1 MTTLNTEIL
10 EILRAVKDPE
20 IPVLS
25 VVDMGV
31 IREIIQAED
40 TLEVVITPTYTG
52 CPAMDV
58 IAKDIKDTLQ
68 QHGFAHVKI
77 TTALH
82 PAWTT
87 AWITPHGR
95 QQLEDYGIAPPVA
108 STADKRTLFAA
119 QPKPRCPLCKSKNT
133 QMVSVF
139 GSTACKAQ
147 YKCLDCLEPF
157 DYFKCI

>member
-1 MTTLNTEIL
+1 MSQKANIL
-10 EILRAVKDPE
+10 ELLQVVKDPE

-31 IREIIQAED
+31 IRDIIQTEE

-58 IAKDIKDTLQ
+58 IAKDIEDTLHQ
-68 QHGFAHVKI
+68 NGFSAVKI
-77 TTALH
+77 TTVLH

-87 AWITPHGR
+87 DWITPIGR
-95 QQLEDYGIAPPVA
+95 QKLEDYGIAPPIDG
-108 STADKRTLFAA
+108 TADKRTLFAA
-119 QPKPRCPLCKSKNT
+119 PPKPRCPRCKSENT

-139 GSTACKAQ
+139 GSTPCKAQ
-147 YKCLDCLEPF
+147 YKCSDCLEPF